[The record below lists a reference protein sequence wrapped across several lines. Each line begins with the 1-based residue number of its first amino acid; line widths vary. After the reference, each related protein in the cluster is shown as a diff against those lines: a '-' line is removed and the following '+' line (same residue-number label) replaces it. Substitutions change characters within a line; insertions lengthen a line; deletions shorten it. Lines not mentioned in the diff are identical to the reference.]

1 MAMPAGSCA
10 GSMRISGQPE
20 PVIVGVNGLT
30 PPAFGQSVKVAVRDT
45 SEVHLF
51 NAESGARL
59 DV

>member
-1 MAMPAGSCA
+1 
-10 GSMRISGQPE
+10 MRISGQPE